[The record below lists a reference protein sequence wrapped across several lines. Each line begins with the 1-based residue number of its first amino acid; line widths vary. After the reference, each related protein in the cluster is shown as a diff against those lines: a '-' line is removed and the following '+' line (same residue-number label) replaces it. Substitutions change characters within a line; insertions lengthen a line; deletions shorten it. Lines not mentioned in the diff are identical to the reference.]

1 MLNLL
6 QSQSIIQAVHR
17 WTEIQ
22 MGCDGE
28 AMKTRQI
35 LAARVAQLVTVY
47 QSELNLWRMREHC

>member
-1 MLNLL
+1 ML
-6 QSQSIIQAVHR
+6 QSQLIMQAVQR

-28 AMKTRQI
+28 GMNAHQI

-47 QSELNLWRMREHC
+47 QSELNLWRMRERCQ